1 MIKSICALAVTVTL
15 GLAVL
20 AASGTNSS
28 ASPVVLSAGQA
39 IGNPNM
45 IEVAR
50 RGSSYGYGRSYGR
63 YGGRRCLYGGCYS
76 NRGYYG
82 HRGYYGRDRHYAYRR
97 HYGHHHNYGG
107 FYLGYPLFFGGGF
120 GDYYGDGYYGNGNY
134 YGNYNYSGSA
144 HVEWCLNR
152 YRSYRPRT
160 NTWTSYSGRVR
171 RCISPYS

>member
-1 MIKSICALAVTVTL
+1 MIKSICALAVTAAL

-20 AASGTNSS
+20 AATGTNSS
-28 ASPVVLSAGQA
+28 ASPVVLSVGQEFA
-39 IGNPNM
+39 NPNM
-45 IEVAR
+45 VEVAR
-50 RGSSYGYGRSYGR
+50 RGHYGQSRGYGRYS
-63 YGGRRCLYGGCYS
+63 GRRCLYGGCYRG

-82 HRGYYGRDRHYAYRR
+82 HRDYYGRGRHYAYRR

-107 FYLGYPLFFGGGF
+107 LYLGFPFFFGGGF
-120 GDYYGDGYYGNGNY
+120 ADRYYDDGY
-134 YGNYNYSGSA
+134 YGNYNYGGSA